1 MSLKADLENITEEKN
16 NATNFTAQLMRIV
29 FKADVINKA
38 KLHTVF
44 PNLVRTVQAFMD
56 TGEKL
61 DLPYDE
67 AVAERVGGQLSC
79 GCLIRPGEPVLPGTV
94 KIHYRHTIETILIW
108 ELMHRKGEPQSDEHI
123 KLCEARINLLNSIG
137 TLFPEV
143 KEIWEKR

>member
-1 MSLKADLENITEEKN
+1 MSLKMDLENITEGKN
-16 NATNFTAQLMRIV
+16 DFTNFDTQLMRIV

-61 DLPYDE
+61 DLPYDGLVE
-67 AVAERVGGQLSC
+67 GKTGKLSC
-79 GCLIRPGEPVLPGTV
+79 GCEIRAGEPLSALVV
-94 KIHYRHTIETILIW
+94 KAHYKHTFEALLFW
-108 ELMHRKGEPQSDEHI
+108 EIIHRKGQPQSDEHL
-123 KLCEARINLLNSIG
+123 KLSEARIDLLNSIG